1 MIESRLPYEISL
13 SPRTA
18 AAPCARLVLKDRLRE
33 WGLAELLEDAGTV
46 TGELV
51 ANAARLG
58 QVFTVRLTPEDG
70 ALLVEVV
77 DSSPDEPQIRDAFG
91 DSDAEGGRGLLIVA
105 ALAAGWGVR
114 REGPRKVVWA
124 RVAP

>member
-13 SPRTA
+13 SPNTA
-18 AAPCARLVLKDRLRE
+18 AAACARLVLEDRLRE
-33 WGLAELLEDAGTV
+33 WGLTELLEDAGTV

-58 QVFTVRLTPEDG
+58 EIFEARFTPEDG
-70 ALLVEVV
+70 ALLIEVV
-77 DSSPDEPQIRDAFG
+77 DSSPDEPRVRDAFG
-91 DSDAEGGRGLLIVA
+91 DSDAEGGRGLLIVE

-114 REGPRKVVWA
+114 REDRRKVVWA

>member
-13 SPRTA
+13 SPNTA

-33 WGLAELLEDAGTV
+33 WGLTDLLDDASTV

-58 QVFTVRLTPEDG
+58 QVFTVRLIPEDG

-105 ALAAGWGVR
+105 ALAVGWGVR
-114 REGPRKVVWA
+114 REGRRKVVWA

>member
-13 SPRTA
+13 SPNAA
-18 AAPCARLVLKDRLRE
+18 AAPCARLVLKDLLRE

-58 QVFTVRLTPEDG
+58 EVFAVRLIPEDG
-70 ALLVEVV
+70 ALLIEVV
-77 DSSPDEPQIRDAFG
+77 DSSPEEPRIRDAFG
-91 DSDAEGGRGLLIVA
+91 DSDAEGGRGLLIVD
-105 ALAAGWGVR
+105 ALAADWGVR
-114 REGPRKVVWA
+114 REGSRKVVWA

>member
-13 SPRTA
+13 SPNAA
-18 AAPCARLVLKDRLRE
+18 AAPCARLVLKDRLKE
-33 WGLAELLEDAGTV
+33 WGLTELLEDASTV

-58 QVFTVRLTPEDG
+58 QTFAVRLIPEDG
-70 ALLVEVV
+70 ALLIEVA
-77 DSSPDEPQIRDAFG
+77 DSSPDEPQIKDAFG
-91 DSDAEGGRGLLIVA
+91 DFDAEGGRGLLIVD
-105 ALAAGWGVR
+105 ALATRWGVR
-114 REGPRKVVWA
+114 RENQRKVVWA